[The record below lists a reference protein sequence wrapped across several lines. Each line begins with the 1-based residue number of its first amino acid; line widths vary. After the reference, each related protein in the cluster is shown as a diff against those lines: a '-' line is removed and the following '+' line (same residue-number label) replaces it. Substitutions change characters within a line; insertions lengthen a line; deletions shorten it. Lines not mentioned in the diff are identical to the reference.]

1 MKNFIIK
8 ITKYAGTNGVAFVAD
23 FTVLFLVDYFFN
35 FNRAYV
41 AFFCYLL
48 GTCVSF
54 VLAKR
59 YVFEKGWLDDKPTIE
74 FFAYFLGGV
83 IGAVITA
90 LMFILLIKIGVENI
104 LIQKIIASIFSFITV
119 FISVSYTHLTL
130 PTILLV

>member
-1 MKNFIIK
+1 MKDFIIK

-59 YVFEKGWLDDKPTIE
+59 YVFEKGWLNDKPTIE

-104 LIQKIIASIFSFITV
+104 LIQKVIASIFSFITV
-119 FISVSYTHLTL
+119 FIYRNFYVFKK
-130 PTILLV
+130 

>member
-1 MKNFIIK
+1 MVSHLLLTSQCCFWLII
-8 ITKYAGTNGVAFVAD
+8 
-23 FTVLFLVDYFFN
+23 FLILI
-35 FNRAYV
+35 AHLLL
-41 AFFCYLL
+41 FFCYLL

-59 YVFEKGWLDDKPTIE
+59 YVFQKGWLNDKPTIE

-104 LIQKIIASIFSFITV
+104 LLQKVIASIFSFITV
-119 FISVSYTHLTL
+119 FIYRNFYVFKK
-130 PTILLV
+130 

>member
-1 MKNFIIK
+1 M
-8 ITKYAGTNGVAFVAD
+8 
-23 FTVLFLVDYFFN
+23 LFLVDYFFN

-59 YVFEKGWLDDKPTIE
+59 YVFQKGWLNDKPTIE

-104 LIQKIIASIFSFITV
+104 LIQKVIASIFSFITV
-119 FISVSYTHLTL
+119 FIYRNFYVFKK
-130 PTILLV
+130 